1 MSHPGD
7 QTMTQSMSLLRAR
20 KLTKSYTA
28 GGARQL
34 VIDGLDLDVA
44 RGEIVALIGASGSGK
59 TSLLNL
65 LSGIDRPDAG
75 GVEIDGQALQEQEE
89 PEKTLFRRRHIGFVF
104 QFFNLIP
111 TLTVRENLAMPL
123 ELLEQTAAA
132 AEARV
137 GELLAA
143 VGLDHA
149 AERFP
154 DTLSGGEQQR
164 IAVARALAHRPS
176 LLLADEPTGNLD
188 EHTGQ
193 LVNGLLT
200 DLARRHATAM
210 VVVTHSASVAA
221 CADRQLRLHQGRLVA
236 P

>member
-1 MSHPGD
+1 
-7 QTMTQSMSLLRAR
+7 MSLLRAR
-20 KLTKSYTA
+20 NLTKTYSA
-28 GGARQL
+28 GGVRQR

-65 LSGIDRPDAG
+65 LSGIDQADAG
-75 GVEIDGQALQEQEE
+75 SVEIDGRALQGQQE
-89 PEKTLFRRRHIGFVF
+89 PQKTLFRRRHIGFVF

-123 ELLEQTAAA
+123 ELLEQAPTEI
-132 AEARV
+132 EARV
-137 GELLAA
+137 RELLTA
-143 VGLDHA
+143 VGLDHTA
-149 AERFP
+149 GRFP

-164 IAVARALAHRPS
+164 VAVARALAHRPS

-193 LVNGLLT
+193 QVSGLLS

-221 CADRQLRLHQGRLVA
+221 CADRQLRLHQGRLVT